1 MADPLT
7 VVDAVASV
15 VQLIHFTTKV
25 LTRLDEYRVKAGE
38 LPSAFAHIASQLP
51 LLRQILEK
59 TQEGI
64 KLQIISQEDVEI
76 IQPCLQ
82 GCQQQ
87 MQKLDTLWLTILP
100 EAQER
105 TVRRVAKG
113 FRSLWKD
120 SDVRKI
126 DAEIGFFVARL
137 NFYCSWSSSKLD
149 PRNRDLLVTIQQR
162 LAPPDPFTNL
172 HKALKLRSAN
182 TGKWYL
188 QGDQFEAYKAQTSYF
203 GWLYGSAGSGKT
215 ILSASIVDSLQH
227 FCSKDPAR
235 SLAFFFFDFNDVAK
249 QDANN
254 MVKSLLSQFLQ
265 ECTRIP
271 DSAQRLSTAASE
283 QQLLHALRDVM
294 ETLPMP
300 FVVLDA
306 LDECNDRDR
315 LFEILEGVHSWGNK
329 SLHMLVTSRKEV
341 EIEDTLEDLVLSA
354 NRTCLES
361 HLVDEDIRTYV
372 HERLTEDKSFRRWQR
387 DPEIQEEI
395 EQTLGKQ
402 ACGMFAV
409 LFKICQKLFTIHGDP
424 IFDKDEVLQDL
435 RDILRICLSLVSI
448 IPAVQ
453 DREKSNTDT
462 RVEPTGEYIRLAHF
476 SVKEYLVSTR
486 PCLEKFSLL
495 EKDSHDILATSCLVY
510 LHRFQGEE
518 WKDCNSEAKFPLAGY
533 AAVHWTHHARVSDF
547 QSKRQR
553 DLCMELLTERLPA
566 YKSWHRFYD
575 LYLNDGETDDI
586 SREITEFPSPLFA
599 ASGEG
604 LVHVVY
610 AILEDENANI
620 DATWN
625 GMGSALC
632 QASKKG
638 YRRIVELL
646 LAKGANPNVQRDQYY
661 HTLVEATRYGDKKI
675 VEMLL
680 DAGADVHAEEI
691 PYGTAFDAASEIGD
705 KELMEMLLAK
715 DANLEARGECYGQA
729 LIQASITGREDL
741 VEVLLANGADVKV
754 RRPSALD
761 ASMLKLLLDCAE
773 SFLARGAVP
782 NGSPDTFGTALAAA
796 SFVGLS
802 ERIVEMLLA
811 NGADVEARGVGSL
824 TPLQLAS
831 YRGNTKIAQMLLA
844 QGADVN
850 AQPGCWYGSAMM
862 AASIGGHQ
870 EIIQMLQA
878 KGARLQK
885 GEWEEVLQRRHD
897 SDSLSETS
905 IVAELC

>member
-1 MADPLT
+1 M
-7 VVDAVASV
+7 
-15 VQLIHFTTKV
+15 
-25 LTRLDEYRVKAGE
+25 
-38 LPSAFAHIASQLP
+38 
-51 LLRQILEK
+51 
-59 TQEGI
+59 
-64 KLQIISQEDVEI
+64 
-76 IQPCLQ
+76 
-82 GCQQQ
+82 
-87 MQKLDTLWLTILP
+87 
-100 EAQER
+100 
-105 TVRRVAKG
+105 AKG
-113 FRSLWKD
+113 LRSLWKD

-126 DAEIGFFVARL
+126 DAEIDFFLARL

-149 PRNRDLLVTIQQR
+149 PRNQDLLVTIQQR
-162 LAPPDPFTNL
+162 LASPDPFANL

-188 QGDQFEAYKAQTSYF
+188 QGAQFEAYKAQSFYF

-215 ILSASIVDSLQH
+215 ILSAGIIDSLQH

-249 QDANN
+249 QGANN
-254 MVKSLLSQFLQ
+254 MAKSLLSQFLQ
-265 ECTRIP
+265 KCTGIP
-271 DSAQRLSTAASE
+271 DAAQRLSTTASE
-283 QQLLHALRDVM
+283 QQLLNALRDIM

-306 LDECNDRDR
+306 LDECNDRER
-315 LFEILEGVHSWGNK
+315 LFEILKEIHSWGNE

-341 EIEDTLEDLVLSA
+341 GIEDTLEDLVLFA

-372 HERLTEDKSFRRWQR
+372 HDRLTEDKSFRRWQR
-387 DPEIQEEI
+387 DPEMQEEI

-402 ACGMFAV
+402 ACGMFRWAACQLDTLAHCLTRGKVRRALQDLPRTLYDTYDRMILKIDESPNGEEALKILRV
-409 LFKICQKLFTIHGDP
+409 LTYAQRPLSAEELLEVTGIVLTDDDA

-453 DREKSNTDT
+453 DRDKSNTDT
-462 RVEPTGEYIRLAHF
+462 SVEPTGKYIRLAHF

-486 PCLEKFSLL
+486 PCLEKYSLL

-510 LHRFQGEE
+510 LHQFQGEE
-518 WKDCNSEAKFPLAGY
+518 WKDYNCEAKFPFARY
-533 AAVHWTHHARVSDF
+533 AAVYWTHHARVSDF
-547 QSKRQR
+547 QTKRQR

-566 YKSWHRFYD
+566 YRSWHRFYD
-575 LYLNDGETDDI
+575 MYLNDVETDDI
-586 SREITEFPSPLFA
+586 SREITEFPSPLFS
-599 ASGEG
+599 ASSEG
-604 LVHVVY
+604 LVHVVH
-610 AILEDENANI
+610 AILEDENVNI

-625 GMGSALC
+625 ERRSALC
-632 QASKKG
+632 QASKMG

-646 LAKGANPNVQRDQYY
+646 LAKGADPNVQRDRYD
-661 HTLVEATRYGDKKI
+661 HSLVRATRYGDKKI

-680 DAGADVHAEEI
+680 DAGADVHAEEFY
-691 PYGTAFDAASEIGD
+691 YGTAFDAASEIGD

-741 VEVLLANGADVKV
+741 VEVLLAHGADVKV
-754 RRPSALD
+754 RRPPALD
-761 ASMLKLLLDCAE
+761 ASTLKLLLDCAE

-782 NGSPDTFGTALAAA
+782 NGSPGTFGTALAAA

-811 NGADVEARGVGSL
+811 NGADVDARGVGSL

-831 YRGNTKIAQMLLA
+831 YRGNTKIVQMLLA
-844 QGADVN
+844 QGANVN
-850 AQPGCWYGSAMM
+850 ALPGCWYGSAMM

-870 EIIQMLQA
+870 AIIQMLQA

-885 GEWEEVLQRRHD
+885 GEWEAILKWKHD
-897 SDSLSETS
+897 RDNQSMLS
-905 IVAELC
+905 IVAQPDPPIPTSFCDFQ